1 LSISEEEAYLYLIR
15 SNLKQRNILP
25 RYTAIVTF
33 FRTRELKIASNKI
46 PLTFTFIMKS
56 NTQVKLGRN
65 FEKLKMIHKQELRS
79 FQPSDKSAE
88 IKIEIAFIMI
98 KFEIHTLCMYVYST
112 KF

>member
-1 LSISEEEAYLYLIR
+1 M
-15 SNLKQRNILP
+15 P
-25 RYTAIVTF
+25 VT
-33 FRTRELKIASNKI
+33 R

-56 NTQVKLGRN
+56 NTQVELHRN

-79 FQPSDKSAE
+79 LQPSGKPSAE

-98 KFEIHTLCMYVYST
+98 KFEIHTLRMYVYSM